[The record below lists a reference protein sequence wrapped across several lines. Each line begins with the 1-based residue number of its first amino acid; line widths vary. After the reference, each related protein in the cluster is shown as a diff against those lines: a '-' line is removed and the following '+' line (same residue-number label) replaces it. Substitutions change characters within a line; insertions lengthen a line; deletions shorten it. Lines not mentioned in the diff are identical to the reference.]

1 MSSHVGLKDEELVR
15 RAREGS
21 DEAFAALVDRYTSLV
36 YRVAIGITASAPEA
50 EEVVQE
56 TFLRVFRSLDQYQPA
71 RASFKTWVLTI
82 ARNQS
87 INVYSYLK
95 RRATRAFSDVFGY
108 ENDSME
114 EYIPASEDAQ
124 DAEHLLATKQEM
136 ARVQGAL
143 NELPERQRIALML
156 KTQEDM
162 SYAEIAAIMGASASS
177 VESLIF
183 RARKRLLEIMESE

>member
-1 MSSHVGLKDEELVR
+1 MSSRMGLTDEELVG

-21 DEAFAALVDRYTSLV
+21 DEAFTELVERYTSLV

-56 TFLRVFRSLDQYQPA
+56 TFLRVFRSLDQYQPT
-71 RASFKTWVLTI
+71 RASFKTWVLAI

-95 RRATRAFSDVFGY
+95 RRATRAFSEVFGH
-108 ENDSME
+108 ETDSME
-114 EYIPASEDAQ
+114 ENVAAAENSH
-124 DAEHLLATKQEM
+124 DAEYLMANKQEM
-136 ARVQGAL
+136 ARVQAAL
-143 NELPERQRIALML
+143 NELPERQRTALML
-156 KTQEDM
+156 KTQEEL
-162 SYAEIAAIMGASASS
+162 SYAEIGVIMGASASS

>member
-1 MSSHVGLKDEELVR
+1 MSSHAGLTDEELVR

-21 DEAFAALVDRYTSLV
+21 DEAFAELVERYTSLV

-108 ENDSME
+108 ENDSTE
-114 EYIPASEDAQ
+114 EYIPAAEDSH
-124 DAEHLLATKQEM
+124 DAEYLLATKQEM

-143 NELPERQRIALML
+143 NELPERQRTALML

-162 SYAEIAAIMGASASS
+162 SYAEIAVVMGASASS

>member
-1 MSSHVGLKDEELVR
+1 MSSRVGLTDEELVR

-21 DEAFAALVDRYTSLV
+21 DEAFAELVERYTSLV

-114 EYIPASEDAQ
+114 EHIPAAEDSH

-143 NELPERQRIALML
+143 NELPERQRTALML
-156 KTQEDM
+156 KAQEDM
-162 SYAEIAAIMGASASS
+162 SYAEIAVIMGASASS